1 MNGIDSILETK
12 TAAAV
17 GGAGS
22 VWLSFVEW
30 LPFWLRIGIL
40 VGTFLTIWVKLI
52 RDFRNS
58 K

>member
-1 MNGIDSILETK
+1 MNAIDSILETK
-12 TAAAV
+12 TATAI

-40 VGTFLTIWVKLI
+40 VGTFLTIWIKLV
-52 RDFRNS
+52 RDFRNY

>member
-1 MNGIDSILETK
+1 MDTINSLLETK
-12 TAAAV
+12 TAVAV

-30 LPFWLRIGIL
+30 LPFWLRFGIL

>member
-1 MNGIDSILETK
+1 MDTLSNLLDTK
-12 TAAAV
+12 TATAV

-40 VGTFLTIWVKLI
+40 LGTCLAIWIKLV
-52 RDFRNS
+52 RDFRNY

>member
-1 MNGIDSILETK
+1 MDTIYNLLETK
-12 TAAAV
+12 TGAAV

-40 VGTFLTIWVKLI
+40 VGTFFTIWIKLF
-52 RDFRNS
+52 RDFRNY

>member
-1 MNGIDSILETK
+1 MDTIRTIFETK
-12 TAAAV
+12 TATAV

-40 VGTFLTIWVKLI
+40 VGTFLAIWMKLI

>member
-1 MNGIDSILETK
+1 MDTLKTVLETK
-12 TAAAV
+12 TATAV

-22 VWLSFVEW
+22 VWVSFVEW

-40 VGTFLTIWVKLI
+40 VGTFLPIWIKLV
-52 RDFRNS
+52 RDFRNY